1 MIEDKSLNISLY
13 EYKKNIGLI
22 KDPEKGTII
31 SEKNA
36 FENSSIK
43 KERERSQRG
52 ESMLNQNINMLKMSK
67 ENKNGQNSNIQSY
80 SENISEDPINRKSV
94 IEAKNEQE
102 NKIVSPYPIE
112 YKLKLDI
119 IDNKE
124 KKIFYKRINE
134 VYSILE
140 ESTIILIINY
150 HKENIIKYDKIIY
163 KKRKKR
169 RKIET
174 LERSE
179 IIEKRGKTEIAEK
192 REIIE
197 KSEKREKTE
206 MAEKTDIR
214 EITYEQ
220 FTTPSKEEQ
229 EQKYDLIYNNLFESY
244 KKLIDF
250 LGTIKENAFEL
261 FSEQNLQ
268 KELLIKINLKEDKNK
283 NAEKKYIIS
292 KYIIENSFSEKK
304 MQYYCYQDID
314 ILNEG
319 NYEGFKSF
327 SEKIIE
333 LEKLHSNNNII
344 KPEIYPKEKQNL
356 EQENNNNNST
366 KSASNNKISIKKNG
380 KQKEITEKVREFN
393 DGLIL
398 SDGRIINF
406 EAKNDDSKLSDERII
421 NFEAKNDDSI
431 LSDERI
437 INFEA
442 NNDDSILSDE
452 RIINFEAKNDDKN
465 KVTIILK
472 NHIKYNKC
480 NSTDNSNDKI
490 PYPCKNIF
498 KFKDGKYV
506 IYNETG
512 IYKGSDLFSNI
523 LRCQYSS
530 LSKNN
535 YKGGIKINNE
545 ILAFMP
551 NSNEPKKEDKLINSL
566 DFYNV
571 KLEKPLNNIIF
582 KNYSFLLSENNF
594 PIMKIPKFEERKL
607 LLIACKNKNNDD
619 CVKNGILLT
628 KLKINEDNIEEEY
641 QNFFNTN
648 NFEVYCFCPILKGN
662 NILKNDQKIET
673 EYFLVGGL
681 DIDKNEGLI
690 KLYKVIHHN
699 EIEKVE
705 IKFIQDIIIEKKL
718 NYFEGFKDPISSI
731 IQTLEGE
738 ILVICN
744 DGNEFSFSEPN
755 FEEME
760 KNKDKS
766 NLESCRENL

>member
-1 MIEDKSLNISLY
+1 MS
-13 EYKKNIGLI
+13 
-22 KDPEKGTII
+22 I
-31 SEKNA
+31 SEDLNK
-36 FENSSIK
+36 SSEEGGTNINLFDDSSYEKEK
-43 KERERSQRG
+43 KGSQRG
-52 ESMLNQNINMLKMSK
+52 SLKSF
-67 ENKNGQNSNIQSY
+67 QNSEISQNNNISSS
-80 SENISEDPINRKSV
+80 SEDLSEDPINRKSV

-229 EQKYDLIYNNLFESY
+229 EQNYDLIYNNLFESY

-250 LGTIKENAFEL
+250 LGTIKENAFKL

-268 KELLIKINLKEDKNK
+268 NELLIKINLKEDKNK

-304 MQYYCYQDID
+304 MQYYCYQDKD

-356 EQENNNNNST
+356 EKENNNNNST

-380 KQKEITEKVREFN
+380 KQKEITEKVREFD
-393 DGLIL
+393 DGSIL
-398 SDGRIINF
+398 SDG
-406 EAKNDDSKLSDERII
+406 RII

-442 NNDDSILSDE
+442 
-452 RIINFEAKNDDKN
+452 KNDDKN
-465 KVTIILK
+465 KVIIILK
-472 NHIKYNKC
+472 NHIKYNKY
-480 NSTDNSNDKI
+480 NSTDNPNDKI

-523 LRCQYSS
+523 LRGQYSS

-535 YKGGIKINNE
+535 YKGGIKINDE

-551 NSNEPKKEDKLINSL
+551 NSNEPKEEDKLINSL

-582 KNYSFLLSENNF
+582 KNYSFLLSGNNF

-662 NILKNDQKIET
+662 NILKNDQKIEDK
-673 EYFLVGGL
+673 YFLVGGF
-681 DIDKNEGLI
+681 DSDKNEGLI
-690 KLYKVIHHN
+690 KLYKVIHHK